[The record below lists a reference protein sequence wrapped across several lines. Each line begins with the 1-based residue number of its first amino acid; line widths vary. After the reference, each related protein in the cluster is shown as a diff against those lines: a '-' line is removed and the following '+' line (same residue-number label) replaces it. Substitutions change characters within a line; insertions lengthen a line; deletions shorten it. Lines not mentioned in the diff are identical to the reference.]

1 MQPVV
6 LLAVAAVWAA
16 VIVPPLLRSRVE
28 NRPNASVTDFRRQLS
43 TLQRAVPTRTM
54 VPMRGMAR
62 PLAQAP
68 QQRAGAYGHSTGQMR
83 RTLAAP
89 APAQRERMQEGSLR
103 RGHGNDDT
111 SGTRSHRTMHVHKV
125 SQREIVRR
133 RRSNIVFMLV
143 TTVAISGFLAATTKS
158 SGLIYIFALSF
169 VSLCGYCYKLVQ
181 LRNFE
186 TDRSFGDQA
195 WFHAA

>member
-1 MQPVV
+1 MSSVV
-6 LLAVAAVWAA
+6 ILAVVAVWAA

-68 QQRAGAYGHSTGQMR
+68 QQRAAGYGHTTGQMR
-83 RTLAAP
+83 RTQAGP
-89 APAQRERMQEGSLR
+89 APVQRERMQEGSLR
-103 RGHGNDDT
+103 RSHGNDDT
-111 SGTRSHRTMHVHKV
+111 SGTRSHRTLHVHKV

-143 TTVAISGFLAATTKS
+143 TTVAISGFLAATTHS
-158 SGLIYIFALSF
+158 SGLVYLFALSF

-181 LRNFE
+181 IRNFE
-186 TDRSFGDQA
+186 TDRSYGDQA